1 MILTV
6 SSQKYRVSRSLFSW
20 SGTECSH
27 SERERRYS
35 LVNSQMNT
43 QRFLF
48 STSFEGG
55 ATDLAVI
62 SLCTT
67 GCRCIKF
74 ALYTLNDMLGKWKL
88 KVTSAKPTYCLHLLA
103 NTQRGGQSVSP
114 SQICDFQ

>member
-6 SSQKYRVSRSLFSW
+6 SSQKYRVSRSLFSC

-27 SERERRYS
+27 SEREKVQ
-35 LVNSQMNT
+35 LGKQMNT
-43 QRFLF
+43 QCFLF

-55 ATDLAVI
+55 ATELAVI

-74 ALYTLNDMLGKWKL
+74 AFFKL
-88 KVTSAKPTYCLHLLA
+88 QAS
-103 NTQRGGQSVSP
+103 GS
-114 SQICDFQ
+114 

>member
-6 SSQKYRVSRSLFSW
+6 SSQKYRVSRSLFSC

-27 SERERRYS
+27 SERERVQ
-35 LVNSQMNT
+35 LGKQMNT

-55 ATDLAVI
+55 AADLAVI

-67 GCRCIKF
+67 GRCIKF
-74 ALYTLNDMLGKWKL
+74 AFFKL
-88 KVTSAKPTYCLHLLA
+88 QAS
-103 NTQRGGQSVSP
+103 GS
-114 SQICDFQ
+114 